1 MKILIQNLIISEL
14 NILKSNIEYFV
25 PSINKEQLN
34 NVFENLISNDEIL
47 IENCN
52 ISCIIST
59 YYDEFNSIVS
69 MYYFNE
75 TIDILKKYGL
85 NSYILRTI
93 GDENNL
99 LEEYLSNV
107 ECLPDIFK
115 KDSNYIKQIIFNSK
129 NILKINSQ
137 HYDLLKFRLRE
148 ITYKDFKRII
158 KLKQLL

>member
-34 NVFENLISNDEIL
+34 NVFENLISTDEIL

-52 ISCIIST
+52 ISCIIPT
-59 YYDEFNSIVS
+59 YYDEFDSIMS

-75 TIDILKKYGL
+75 TIDMIKKFGL

-99 LEEYLSNV
+99 LEEYLFNV
-107 ECLPDIFK
+107 QCLPDIFK
-115 KDSNYIKQIIFNSK
+115 KDSYYIKQIIFNRK

>member
-14 NILKSNIEYFV
+14 NILKSNIEYFI

-34 NVFENLISNDEIL
+34 NVFENLISNDEIM
-47 IENCN
+47 IENYN
-52 ISCIIST
+52 ISCIISSS
-59 YYDEFNSIVS
+59 YDEFDLIIS

-85 NSYILRTI
+85 NSYILRTTD
-93 GDENNL
+93 DENVL
-99 LEEYLSNV
+99 LREYLFKV
-107 ECLPDIFK
+107 KCLPII
-115 KDSNYIKQIIFNSK
+115 SNNLHIEQIIFNNK